1 MAKAALI
8 GNAVSIRGG
17 TDDYTNNTIAARP
30 DSVTGQG
37 WGRLNLQ
44 GFLYGNESQNFR
56 DSRTSTIGFLSPLA
70 YTGDYREESYRV
82 VDPTKPVTIV
92 LAWSDE
98 AGPIGAGRVLR
109 NDLDLLIPSGG
120 QIVYVGNSFTSQE
133 FSWDWSNIGPVVTDT
148 LNTAEVIHLAPGAFG
163 NGTFTVRVVMR
174 DFGGTTYANQPFSL
188 YVRNACRGC

>member
-8 GNAVSIRGG
+8 GNAISIKGG
-17 TDDYTNNTIAARP
+17 TDDYTNATIASRP

-44 GFLYGNESQNFR
+44 NFLYGNETQTFR
-56 DSRTSTIGFLSPLA
+56 DSRSSNIGFLAPLGF
-70 YTGDYREESYRV
+70 TGDYRDETYRA
-82 VDPTKPVTIV
+82 VDSTKPITIV

-98 AGPIGAGRVLR
+98 AGSIGAGRVLR

-120 QIVYVGNSFTSQE
+120 QIIYVGNSFTAQE
-133 FSWDWSNIGPVVTDT
+133 YSWNWANIGPVVTDD
-148 LNTAEVIHLAPGAFG
+148 LNTAEVIHLAPGTFG
-163 NGTFTVRVVMR
+163 GGTFTVRVLMR
-174 DFGGTTYANQPFSL
+174 AFGGTTYANQPFSL